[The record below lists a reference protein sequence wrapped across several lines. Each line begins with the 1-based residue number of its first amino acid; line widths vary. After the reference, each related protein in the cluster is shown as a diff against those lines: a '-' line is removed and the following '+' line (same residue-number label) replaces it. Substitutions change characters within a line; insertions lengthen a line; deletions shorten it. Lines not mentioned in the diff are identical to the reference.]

1 MLDLNDRRLYLDE
14 LRPPAGYTFD
24 RAVCTTY
31 SLDLLSL
38 LAIPLSLAFSEA
50 IGREDVLRDPII
62 IVEALQRTAKRI
74 AIFCQQ
80 GRIAV
85 PQSDS
90 PLYSYLEKSVVEVRA
105 PTKHGVFHP
114 KVWLLRFTSDN
125 EPPLFR
131 FVCLSRNLTSDQSW
145 DTALTLEGHLVQSRR
160 RGFWRNRPLSDFIAA
175 LPSLAVS
182 QVNPDVQE
190 LTSSLADEVLRVRFE
205 VPKDFDGEDWSFMPM
220 GLRRYRRT
228 PTFEGCSRLMIMSPF
243 LSGEPVSVLALTGK
257 DNVLISRSESL
268 DALPPDLLADIQN
281 RTRIYMFSDAA
292 ERPEMEDEEPSY
304 APSCDEDLSG
314 LHAKLYVAESG
325 WNARLFTGSANATD
339 AAFNHNVEFLVEL
352 SGRRSQIGI
361 DKILGREGEKGT
373 LLDVLVPYHPSSI
386 AKDAQQERLESLLEL
401 GRAAVA
407 EAGLMLRVVSE
418 SGGLFT
424 LRLGA
429 QSPLILESELVEAQ
443 CHPITISVSQSKSLT
458 PLADGGEVCFE
469 GLPLRL
475 ITGFLAVRLTAE
487 VQWVRRAL
495 SFVLNVPVTG
505 MPEERD
511 REILRGIVAD
521 RNQFLRY
528 LRFLL
533 SVDPQSYIL
542 SSLRTRAATSMGGGI
557 EPAPSKMPDAP
568 LFEDL
573 VKTLSRS
580 PEKLVRISRLIE
592 ELRHTEK
599 GVSVLPEGFT
609 ELWSV
614 IQVACTKED
623 DL

>member
-1 MLDLNDRRLYLDE
+1 MLDLNDRKLYLDE

-243 LSGEPVSVLALTGK
+243 LSGEPVSVLATTGK

-292 ERPEMEDEEPSY
+292 ERPEMEDEERATPRAATRTS
-304 APSCDEDLSG
+304 PVCMRSCMWLRVG
-314 LHAKLYVAESG
+314 G
-325 WNARLFTGSANATD
+325 MRLFTGSANATD

-361 DKILGREGEKGT
+361 ERSSERGREC
-373 LLDVLVPYHPSSI
+373 LSRRAVPPSEF
-386 AKDAQQERLESLLEL
+386 DCERHTT
-401 GRAAVA
+401 G
-407 EAGLMLRVVSE
+407 EAGKPSRAWRAQLPKPVSCWVLSE

-424 LRLGA
+424 LRLSA
-429 QSPLILESELVEAQ
+429 QSPLILESGLAEAQ